1 MTSPPSERA
10 TSAPV
15 SGRPT
20 VLVVDDEPANL
31 AIVAQLLGS
40 EFRVIVARSGERALD
55 LASASAPDL
64 VLLDVEM
71 PGLSGYAT
79 CERLKR
85 TPGCEEVPVLFL
97 TARSDA
103 EDEARGFSVGAVDY
117 IHKPFSPPVLFA
129 RVRTQLSLRRALEE
143 ARAQK
148 RRADALL
155 EVVLPSAVAEELVL
169 HGRVTPRRLD
179 RAVVLF
185 ADVVGFTSWCGP
197 RAPEQVVETLHRL
210 FMDFERIAR
219 EHEVDKLKTLGD
231 GFMGGVGL
239 LTPHP
244 DPMMAAVRC
253 CLAFAQAVVRHE
265 PEWRIRAG
273 AHIGPVVAGIVGG
286 ERYQF
291 DVWGDTVNLAARL
304 AGAGAPGR
312 VCIAQS
318 SLADIAS
325 RVVVADTGLRAL
337 KGKGD
342 VQVVEISGLR

>member
-1 MTSPPSERA
+1 M
-10 TSAPV
+10 
-15 SGRPT
+15 
-20 VLVVDDEPANL
+20 
-31 AIVAQLLGS
+31 
-40 EFRVIVARSGERALD
+40 IVARSGERALE
-55 LASASAPDL
+55 LASANAPDL
-64 VLLDVEM
+64 LLLDVEM
-71 PGLSGYAT
+71 PGLSGYTT

-85 TPGCEEVPVLFL
+85 TPGCEDVPVLFL
-97 TARSDA
+97 TARADA

-129 RVRTQLSLRRALEE
+129 RVRTHLSLRRAIEE

-155 EVVLPSAVAEELVL
+155 EVVLPPAVAEELVQY
-169 HGRVTPRRLD
+169 GRVTPRRLD

-185 ADVVGFTSWCGP
+185 ADVVGFTSWCGQ

-219 EHEVDKLKTLGD
+219 AHQVDKLKTLGD

-253 CLAFAQAVVRHE
+253 CLAFAQSVQQPE

-273 AHIGPVVAGIVGG
+273 AHVGPVVAGIVRV
-286 ERYQF
+286 EPYPL
-291 DVWGDTVNLAARL
+291 DVWGHTVNP
-304 AGAGAPGR
+304 APRPPGGGPSATR
-312 VCIAQS
+312 
-318 SLADIAS
+318 
-325 RVVVADTGLRAL
+325 
-337 KGKGD
+337 
-342 VQVVEISGLR
+342 